1 MLTSEDLK
9 LLSDM
14 LDKKLEPINERLDEM
29 EDSIEEIKENSEI
42 TRTALNEVIQWID
55 VYFRDEYPFPVD
67 KVIWI

>member
-67 KVIWI
+67 KVI